1 MGLVRKLLDMGV
13 LLAEV
18 RAYVL
23 QFKRTFLCG
32 HVAILVR

>member
-18 RAYVL
+18 SMGSVQRDFFYAGMWL
-23 QFKRTFLCG
+23 SL
-32 HVAILVR
+32 